1 MTKDTSRSA
10 YTKRIMEIV
19 ANITKQK
26 EEITKVMKDCCKR
39 TSYKEKK
46 TYDI

>member
-1 MTKDTSRSA
+1 
-10 YTKRIMEIV
+10 MEIV

-26 EEITKVMKDCCKR
+26 EEITKVMKDGCKR

-46 TYDI
+46 MITYERKKERKGKC